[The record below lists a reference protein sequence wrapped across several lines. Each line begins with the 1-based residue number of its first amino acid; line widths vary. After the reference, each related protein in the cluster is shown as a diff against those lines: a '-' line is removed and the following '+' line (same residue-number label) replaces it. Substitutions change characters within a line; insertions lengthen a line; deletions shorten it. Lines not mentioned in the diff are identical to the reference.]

1 MNQTFELE
9 LRMGEYG
16 IVSNAKALLEAL
28 PTYLKSYSY
37 IVSEENQKQAKEDR
51 AKLNNLIALIKDQR
65 MSFEKQEIGQWLEVK
80 ENLMRIEKT
89 IKEVADDLG
98 NGIKGID
105 EQAVAKKK
113 ENIKMRFEAY
123 ALEKGLDNRITF
135 EYLYDD
141 KEYSKKTMTEN
152 KIVKALE
159 EKINKIL
166 NDLSFIAT
174 LLEAGD
180 KEVLEDYY
188 FQTHDLTTAKARY
201 DDFKAQQERQLQ
213 RQQAMQSQVATQ
225 QVAPA
230 QQVVPI
236 QRTVQPTLDSTVQ
249 IQEVTASMEASN
261 EYFVELFQLVNAHGV
276 KMEISSMNLTLEA
289 PTPFFNEI
297 KKLKAKYNARTQIT
311 SAKKK
316 GE

>member
-1 MNQTFELE
+1 MTNQTLEFELS
-9 LRMGEYG
+9 MGASG
-16 IVSNAKALLEAL
+16 IVCNASQLLQEL
-28 PTYLKSYSY
+28 PTMLKSYSY
-37 IVSEENQKQAKEDR
+37 VVDETNQGQAKTDR
-51 AKLNNLIALIKDQR
+51 TKLNNMVNLIKEQR
-65 MSFEKQEIGQWLEVK
+65 QKFENDEIGQWLSIK
-80 ENLMRIEKT
+80 KDIMSIEKT
-89 IKEVADDLG
+89 FKQYADALG
-98 NGIKGID
+98 DGIKAVD
-105 EQAVAKKK
+105 EQTANKKK

-159 EKINKIL
+159 EKINGIL
-166 NDLSFIAT
+166 NDLKFIAT
-174 LLEAGD
+174 LLDGGD
-180 KEVLEDYY
+180 RAVLEDYY
-188 FQTHDLTTAKARY
+188 FKTHDLITAKAKY
-201 DDFKAQQERQLQ
+201 DDFKAQQE